1 MGAGKIADKKNKPRI
16 AIIGAGRMGGALAI
30 ALSRRGYTVSAVA
43 SRSKKSALKLSAD
56 LAGKLSGSPA
66 ALGISRLSSLPKSDL
81 ILITTPDTEIAGT
94 AEKLAG
100 LKTIRSAKPV
110 VLHTSGSLSSEVLA
124 PLKAARCAVGSLHP
138 LASISEPELGLK
150 RFRNAYF
157 CVEGDREARQIARRI
172 VGELGGKAF
181 SLETR
186 FKPLYHAAA
195 VMTSGHT
202 TALFSVAVELLTKCG
217 LSANKAKN
225 VLLPLLLGTAENLKK
240 QSPAEALTGT
250 FARVDVDAFERHI
263 KLLAENAD
271 QNATDIY
278 LQLAGVSLKLAAEQG
293 ADKERIKILK
303 RKIARKL

>member
-1 MGAGKIADKKNKPRI
+1 
-16 AIIGAGRMGGALAI
+16 MGGALAI
-30 ALSRRGYTVSAVA
+30 ALSRRGYAVTAIVSRTQKSAV
-43 SRSKKSALKLSAD
+43 D
-56 LAGKLSGSPA
+56 LAGKIPASPRALS
-66 ALGISRLSSLPKSDL
+66 ISQLNLLPPSDL

-94 AEKLAG
+94 AEKLDD
-100 LKTIRSAKPV
+100 LKIISAAKPV
-110 VLHTSGSLSSEVLA
+110 VLHTSGSLSSEILA
-124 PLKAARCAVGSLHP
+124 PLKAAGFAVGSLHP

-150 RFRNAYF
+150 RFKDAYF
-157 CVEGDREARQIARRI
+157 CVEGDKKAQQIARQIA
-172 VGELGGKAF
+172 GELGGKAF
-181 SLETR
+181 SLETK

-217 LSANKAKN
+217 LSAGKAKN

-271 QNATDIY
+271 QNAIDIY
-278 LQLAGVSLKLAAEQG
+278 LELARVSLKLAAEQG
-293 ADKERIKILK
+293 ADKERIKSL
-303 RKIARKL
+303 REKITSCQ

>member
-1 MGAGKIADKKNKPRI
+1 
-16 AIIGAGRMGGALAI
+16 MGGALAI
-30 ALSRRGYTVSAVA
+30 ALSRRGYAVTAVVS
-43 SRSKKSALKLSAD
+43 RTKKSAVG
-56 LAGKLSGSPA
+56 LAGKISGSPA
-66 ALGISRLSSLPKSDL
+66 ALSISQLNSLPASDL

-100 LKTIRSAKPV
+100 LKTIKAEKPV

-124 PLKAARCAVGSLHP
+124 PLKAAGCFVGSLHP

-150 RFRNAYF
+150 RFKNAYF
-157 CVEGDREARQIARRI
+157 CVEGDKKAQQIARQM
-172 VGELGGKAF
+172 VSELGGKAF
-181 SLETR
+181 SLETK

-217 LSANKAKN
+217 LHTNKAKN

-250 FARVDVDAFERHI
+250 FARVDIDAFERHI
-263 KLLAENAD
+263 KLLTENAG
-271 QNATDIY
+271 QSAIEIY
-278 LQLAGVSLKLAAEQG
+278 LELAKVSLKLAAEQG
-293 ADKERIKILK
+293 ADKERIKALR